1 MASDSP
7 LVGGSRF
14 LLIVASLVVVV
25 AGLRAASQVILPFLV
40 AAFIAI
46 LSLPLLFWLE
56 RRGVKIWLAVSATIL
71 ADVLVMAAVVVLVG
85 GSINELTDEL
95 PKYERKLR
103 QLTAASRDWLI
114 AKGVPA
120 EDWSSVELLDPSRMI
135 ALTQTTLRGVA
146 AVLSNA
152 LVVVLITIFIL
163 FEAATFPAKLR
174 LALGDRGFEERFG
187 KVTRELQ
194 RYLGFKTIVSAATG
208 IVIGSWVAILGVDF
222 AMLWGL
228 TAFLLNFIPNLGS
241 ILAAIPAV
249 LLAVVQFGVGRALLV
264 GLGYLV
270 VNVVLGNFVE
280 PSLMGRKLG
289 LSTLVVFLSLVFWG
303 WVWGPVGMLLS
314 VPLTVIVKI
323 LLENTEEFRWVAVL
337 LGPANRM
344 G

>member
-14 LLIVASLVVVV
+14 LLVVASLVVVI
-25 AGLRAASQVILPFLV
+25 AGLRAASQIILPFLV

-56 RRGVKIWLAVSATIL
+56 RRGCKLWLAVSLTIM

-85 GSINELTDEL
+85 GSINELTEEL

-103 QLTAASRDWLI
+103 QITVASRDWL
-114 AKGVPA
+114 AARGVPTQ
-120 EDWSSVELLDPSRMI
+120 EWSSVELLDPSRMI
-135 ALTQTTLRGVA
+135 ALTQSTLRGVA

-163 FEAATFPAKLR
+163 FEAATFPVKLR
-174 LALGDRGFEERFG
+174 QALGDRGFEERFG
-187 KVTRELQ
+187 KVTHELQ
-194 RYLGFKTIVSAATG
+194 RYLGFKTLISAATG
-208 IVIGSWVAILGVDF
+208 IVVGAWVAILGVDF
-222 AMLWGL
+222 ALLWGL

-264 GLGYLV
+264 GIGYLV

-323 LLENTEEFRWVAVL
+323 MLENTQEFRWVAVL
-337 LGPANRM
+337 LGPAKQM
-344 G
+344 S